1 MTAQKAAEIAI
12 AVAETAAAKRT
23 SGAKIELIAR
33 TAMIRAIRPPSEILV
48 SAVIAKSRRQ

>member
-23 SGAKIELIAR
+23 FGAKIELIAR
-33 TAMIRAIRPPSEILV
+33 TAMIRAIRPRSEILV